1 MKRWLLGATFVL
13 LALPLEASAQPHT
26 IGKALTACIVQAA
39 EENRPV
45 ALNKEKAVAQI
56 ACDDDGARYFYDALE
71 TLGAETS
78 DDIADGGVLVTR
90 RFGDGSGAGASQC
103 QRKINAAGRSGEDDY
118 HCWIH
123 LDVNETVMSGWA
135 VGKP

>member
-1 MKRWLLGATFVL
+1 MRGALLWAISGL
-13 LALPLEASAQPHT
+13 LAVPLQAFAQPHT

-45 ALNKEKAVAQI
+45 AMNKEKPVAQI
-56 ACDDDGARYFYDALE
+56 ACDDDGARYFYDALQ

-78 DDIADGGVLVTR
+78 ADTANGGKLITR
-90 RFGDGSGAGASQC
+90 RFGDDSGAGASQC
-103 QRKINAAGRSGEDDY
+103 QRKINAAGGSGDDDY

-123 LDVNETVMSGWA
+123 LDVSATVMSGWA
-135 VGKP
+135 AVQR